1 MKKIT
6 VATSKLIEKDTDYC
20 YEEAE
25 VEILEPTLN
34 YTSIYRWI
42 ENSENSREVEV
53 WVEGKCAKCGRD
65 ISFYVF
71 FSDENGFLSDVVE
84 EECDC
89 GVFSWTGY
97 CLTAEDERVFE
108 ELLNEK
114 GIERK
119 LDLNGRFYRY
129 YYKKKRE

>member
-6 VATSKLIEKDTDYC
+6 IATSKKVIEENGDYH

-53 WVEGKCAKCGRD
+53 WVEGKCAKCGIE

-97 CLTAEDERVFE
+97 CLSKEDEE
-108 ELLNEK
+108 ILENLLKNE
-114 GIERK
+114 GIEK
-119 LDLNGRFYRY
+119 EWDLENRYYRY
-129 YYKKKRE
+129 YK